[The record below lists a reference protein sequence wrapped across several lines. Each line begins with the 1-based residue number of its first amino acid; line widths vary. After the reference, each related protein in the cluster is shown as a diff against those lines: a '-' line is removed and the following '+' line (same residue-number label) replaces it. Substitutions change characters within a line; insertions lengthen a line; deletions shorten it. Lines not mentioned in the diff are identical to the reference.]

1 MSEQDQTQ
9 KVEET
14 QATILEATEAAKKK
28 AEELDVDLA
37 TVTGTGKDGNI
48 TVSDI
53 ERAAKEQE
61 AAVEQAREQ
70 AEQQQEEQ
78 HDELRQVVERE
89 MASLNTRRRDAQ
101 RRGEAAYANGLA
113 EGYYALEELRR
124 VIGEA

>member
-113 EGYYALEELRR
+113 EGYYALEELRC